1 MHNARQQRQDNKRLK
16 ELGIVAEPKNTDI
29 HQQGIYFFSYDASG
43 QKIAIPQQEAPL
55 QDKQIMPKLLHKA
68 RKIYIKETF
77 F

>member
-43 QKIAIPQQEAPL
+43 QKIAIPQQEAPYKTSRSC
-55 QDKQIMPKLLHKA
+55 QSCFTRQGKF
-68 RKIYIKETF
+68 T
-77 F
+77 